1 MKNFLLIL
9 IFLTS
14 CSSNN
19 QTTMKKDSFDPENLF
34 NLTIENYKEM
44 LIYYNNKNEYPNIDK

>member
-9 IFLTS
+9 IFLSS

-19 QTTMKKDSFDPENLF
+19 QTTMKTDSFDPENLF

>member
-1 MKNFLLIL
+1 
-9 IFLTS
+9 
-14 CSSNN
+14 
-19 QTTMKKDSFDPENLF
+19 MKKDSFDPENLF

>member
-9 IFLTS
+9 IFLSS

-19 QTTMKKDSFDPENLF
+19 QTTMKTDSFDPENLF

-44 LIYYNNKNEYPNIDK
+44 LIYYNNKNEYPNID

>member
-9 IFLTS
+9 IFLSS

-19 QTTMKKDSFDPENLF
+19 QTTMKKDRFDPENLF